1 MAGLIKREDID
12 EVRSR
17 TDIREIVEGYVTLKS
32 AGIGSY
38 KGLCPF
44 HDERTPS
51 FHVRP
56 QYGTYHC
63 FGCDESG
70 DVIAFVMAMDHT
82 TFSETVERLAARI
95 GFELH
100 YEQGRGPDREQVG
113 RRQRLLDA
121 HKVAAEYFQAQLRT
135 RAAGAAQRYLGERG
149 FSPKDA
155 ADYGVG
161 YAPKSWTRLLE
172 HLQQRGYTDEELE
185 ATGMFSSGN
194 RGLID
199 RFRNRLIFPI
209 RGISGEVIGFGARK
223 LDEDDN
229 GPKYLNT
236 PETQLYKKSTV
247 LYGLDKAK
255 RPIAKTRQVV
265 VVEGYTDVMSMHLAG
280 VPTAVATCGTAFG
293 AEHIKVVRRFLSDDG
308 TGGEVVF
315 TFDGDEAGQKAALRA
330 FDEDQKFMAQTF
342 VAVEPHG
349 MDPCELRLSRG
360 DAAVR
365 QLLEAKRPLFEF
377 AIRATMKRYDLDSLE
392 GRVQAMRATAPIVS
406 RIRDTTLR
414 PAYARQ
420 LAGWLGLEVPDVVQ
434 AVETAARQAPAPG
447 RGEARGEARM
457 GSRPGERTFDRPV
470 DGAGAPR
477 SSSSGPSGSTRSGS
491 RPGDDAAP
499 EPPRIEWPDPR
510 DPLLR
515 TEKEALEV
523 VVQVPH
529 LLSATA
535 WQQFTEAECAHPVHT
550 AVHRAAAQVRAGMDA
565 EQPVRPGRE
574 WIEALRTALPEQL
587 HGYLAGLSMRS
598 LPASNEQQLE
608 AYAVG
613 VITHL
618 FDRQITRRKADLSA
632 ELQRTSSVREPDR
645 YRELNRSLIE
655 LETRRR
661 LLRPA

>member
-70 DVIAFVMAMDHT
+70 DVIAFVQAMEHT
-82 TFSETVERLAARI
+82 TFAETVERLAARI
-95 GFELH
+95 GYELH
-100 YEQGRGPDREQVG
+100 YEQGSGPDKAMVG

-135 RAAGAAQRYLGERG
+135 AGARAAHTYLGDRG
-149 FSPKDA
+149 FSPQDA

-161 YAPKSWTRLLE
+161 YAPQGWSRLLD
-172 HLQQRGYTDEELE
+172 HLRKRGYTDDELE
-185 ATGMFSSGN
+185 GTGMFSSG
-194 RGLID
+194 RSGLID
-199 RFRNRLIFPI
+199 RFRGRLIFPI
-209 RGISGEVIGFGARK
+209 RGIGGEIIGFGARK
-223 LDEDDN
+223 LYDDDQ

-247 LYGLDKAK
+247 LYGIDKAK
-255 RPIAKTRQVV
+255 RQIAKQRQVV
-265 VVEGYTDVMSMHLAG
+265 VVEGYTDVMAMHLAG

-308 TGGEVVF
+308 SGGEVVF
-315 TFDGDEAGQKAALRA
+315 TFDGDKAGQKAALRA
-330 FDEDQKFMAQTF
+330 FQEDQRFMAQTF
-342 VAVEPHG
+342 VAVEPNG
-349 MDPCELRLSRG
+349 MDPCELRLARG

-365 QLLEAKRPLFEF
+365 SLLSAKRPLFEF
-377 AIRATMKRYDLDSLE
+377 AIRAAMKRYDLESLE
-392 GRVQAMRATAPIVS
+392 GRVQAMRATAPIVA

-434 AVETAARQAPAPG
+434 AVEASARAD
-447 RGEARGEARM
+447 ARGESGGQGRGA
-457 GSRPGERTFDRPV
+457 GLQRTFDRPV
-470 DGAGAPR
+470 DGSDQRPRGPQDSDGPPDDGA
-477 SSSSGPSGSTRSGS
+477 
-491 RPGDDAAP
+491 AH
-499 EPPRIEWPDPR
+499 PPRIEWPDPR

-529 LLSATA
+529 LLGPAE

-550 AVHRAAAQVRAGMDA
+550 AVHRGVVQVLAGIGAD
-565 EQPVRPGRE
+565 QQITPGRG
-574 WIEALRTALPEQL
+574 WIEALRAALPQEL
-587 HGYLAGLSMRS
+587 HGYLAGLSMRA
-598 LPASNEQQLE
+598 LPASSAQQLE
-608 AYAVG
+608 RYASG
-613 VITHL
+613 VINHL
-618 FDRQITRRKADLSA
+618 FDRQIHRRQADLRA
-632 ELQRTSSVREPDR
+632 ELQRTSSVEQPERFREISRQLLD
-645 YRELNRSLIE
+645 
-655 LETRRR
+655 LEARRR
-661 LLRPA
+661 ELRPA

>member
-70 DVIAFVMAMDHT
+70 DVIAFVQAMEHT
-82 TFSETVERLAARI
+82 TFAETVERLAARI
-95 GFELH
+95 GYELH
-100 YEQGRGPDREQVG
+100 YEQGSGPDKATVG

-135 RAAGAAQRYLGERG
+135 AAAREAHRYLGQRG
-149 FSPKDA
+149 FSPQDA

-161 YAPKSWTRLLE
+161 YAPQGWTRLLD
-172 HLQQRGYTDEELE
+172 HLRKRGYTEEELE
-185 ATGMFSSGN
+185 ATGMFSSG
-194 RGLID
+194 RSGLID
-199 RFRNRLIFPI
+199 RFRGRLVFPI
-209 RGISGEVIGFGARK
+209 RAIGGEIIGFGARK
-223 LDEDDN
+223 LYEDDQ

-247 LYGLDKAK
+247 LYGIDKAK
-255 RPIAKTRQVV
+255 RQIARQRQVV
-265 VVEGYTDVMSMHLAG
+265 VVEGYTDVMAMHLAG

-308 TGGEVVF
+308 SGGEVVF

-330 FDEDQKFMAQTF
+330 FEEDQRFMAQTF
-342 VAVEPHG
+342 VAVEPNG
-349 MDPCELRLSRG
+349 MDPCELRLARG

-365 QLLEAKRPLFEF
+365 SLLTAKRPLFEF
-377 AIRATMKRYDLDSLE
+377 AIRAAMKRYDLESLE
-392 GRVQAMRATAPIVS
+392 GRVQAMRATAPIVA

-414 PAYARQ
+414 PAYARR

-434 AVETAARQAPAPG
+434 AVEIAARADARGDG
-447 RGEARGEARM
+447 RGARGAQQ
-457 GSRPGERTFDRPV
+457 RTFDRPV
-470 DGAGAPR
+470 DD
-477 SSSSGPSGSTRSGS
+477 SGGPPSGGPGTGRPGPG
-491 RPGDDAAP
+491 RPGDEDLPQDDESAQ
-499 EPPRIEWPDPR
+499 PPRIEWPDPR

-529 LLSATA
+529 LLGPAE
-535 WQQFTEAECAHPVHT
+535 WQQFAEAECAHPVHT
-550 AVHRAAAQVRAGMDA
+550 AMHRAVTQVLAGVGADQA
-565 EQPVRPGRE
+565 ITPGRG
-574 WIEALRTALPEQL
+574 WIEAVRSALPQEL
-587 HGYLAGLSMRS
+587 HGYLAGLSMRA
-598 LPASNEQQLE
+598 LPASSEQQLE
-608 AYAVG
+608 RYATG
-613 VITHL
+613 VINHL
-618 FDRQITRRKADLSA
+618 FDRQINRRQADLRA
-632 ELQRTSSVREPDR
+632 ELQRTSSVEQPDR
-645 YRELNRSLIE
+645 FREVSRQLLD
-655 LETRRR
+655 LEARRR
-661 LLRPA
+661 ELRPA

>member
-70 DVIAFVMAMDHT
+70 DVIAFVQAMEHT
-82 TFSETVERLAARI
+82 TFAETVERMAARI
-95 GFELH
+95 GYELH
-100 YEQGRGPDREQVG
+100 YEQGSGPDKAMVG

-135 RAAGAAQRYLGERG
+135 VGARAAHTYLGDRG
-149 FSPKDA
+149 FSPQDA

-161 YAPKSWTRLLE
+161 YAPQGWTKLLD
-172 HLQQRGYTDEELE
+172 HLRKRGYTDDELE
-185 ATGMFSSGN
+185 GPGMFSSG
-194 RGLID
+194 RSGLID
-199 RFRNRLIFPI
+199 RFRGRLIFPI
-209 RGISGEVIGFGARK
+209 RGIGGEIIGFGARK
-223 LDEDDN
+223 LYDDDP

-247 LYGLDKAK
+247 LYGIDKAK
-255 RPIAKTRQVV
+255 RQIAKQRQVV
-265 VVEGYTDVMSMHLAG
+265 VVEGYTDVMAMHLAG

-308 TGGEVVF
+308 SGGEVVF

-330 FDEDQKFMAQTF
+330 FQEDQRFMAQTF

-349 MDPCELRLSRG
+349 MDPCELRLARG

-365 QLLEAKRPLFEF
+365 SLLSAKRPLFEF
-377 AIRATMKRYDLDSLE
+377 AIRAAMKRYDLESLE
-392 GRVQAMRATAPIVS
+392 GRVQAMRATAPIVA

-434 AVETAARQAPAPG
+434 AVEASARAD
-447 RGEARGEARM
+447 ARGDGGGAV
-457 GSRPGERTFDRPV
+457 PGHPRTFDRPV
-470 DGAGAPR
+470 DGSDQRPRGSQDRAGEP
-477 SSSSGPSGSTRSGS
+477 
-491 RPGDDAAP
+491 DDGAAQ
-499 EPPRIEWPDPR
+499 PPRIEWPDPR

-529 LLSATA
+529 LLGPAE

-550 AVHRAAAQVRAGMDA
+550 AVHRGVTQVLAGIGAD
-565 EQPVRPGRE
+565 QQITPGRG
-574 WIEALRTALPEQL
+574 WIEALRAALPQEL
-587 HGYLAGLSMRS
+587 HGYLAGLSMRA
-598 LPASNEQQLE
+598 LPASDEQQLE
-608 AYAVG
+608 RYATG
-613 VITHL
+613 VINHL
-618 FDRQITRRKADLSA
+618 FDRQINRRQADLRA
-632 ELQRTSSVREPDR
+632 ELQRTSSVQEPERFREISRQLLD
-645 YRELNRSLIE
+645 
-655 LETRRR
+655 LEARRR
-661 LLRPA
+661 ELRPA